1 MGEESKNHLRSWR
14 EIAEQSVRESD
25 PQKLTELIEELIRA
39 LDERMDSK
47 SEPRDSQSSPSRPDT
62 RFRECDGYLA

>member
-1 MGEESKNHLRSWR
+1 MGEEPKNNLRSWR

-39 LDERMDSK
+39 LDEKMDSK
-47 SEPRDSQSSPSRPDT
+47 SEPRDSQSSPIRPNN
-62 RFRECDGYLA
+62 RFRERDGSLA